1 MKVQKFTKK
10 AFSLIEIAVVLA
22 IIGILLASVVI
33 GKNLV
38 DKAKIANAQALTVN
52 SPVHALDKNLVFWH
66 ETSFGSEDPKNS
78 YKDNM
83 WLDYQQDTTKKS
95 NTSSSPSSPPTFLT
109 EDSKLINNLPAL
121 RFTATN
127 SLLQPAL
134 SRLKDSFFTIF
145 VVHTGV
151 NDAGIF
157 DNFATTFTA
166 TLNQTIV
173 DGNKRLLV
181 FRGQNTASLNNIGNA
196 YVGDIYEIIVF
207 NTQLTDESQNEII
220 GYLKAKYKFK
230 ANN

>member
-1 MKVQKFTKK
+1 MKVQKFIKK

-52 SPVHALDKNLVFWH
+52 SPVHSLDKNLVFWH
-66 ETSFGSEDPKNS
+66 ETSFGSDS
-78 YKDNM
+78 YNNNI
-83 WLDYQQDTTKKS
+83 WFDYQQDKTKKS
-95 NTSSSPSSPPTFLT
+95 DTASSPASPPTFLT
-109 EDSKLINNLPAL
+109 EDSKLINNLPTL

-127 SLLQPAL
+127 SLSQPAL
-134 SRLKDSFFTIF
+134 SRLTNSFFTIF
-145 VVHTGV
+145 VVHTGAS
-151 NDAGIF
+151 DTGIF
-157 DNFATTFTA
+157 NNFTA
-166 TLNQTIV
+166 TSNQTIV
-173 DGNKRLLV
+173 DDKKRLLV
-181 FRGQNTASLNNIGNA
+181 FRGQNTASLTNIGGS

>member
-1 MKVQKFTKK
+1 MKVQKFIKK

-52 SPVHALDKNLVFWH
+52 SPVHSLDKNLVFWH
-66 ETSFGSEDPKNS
+66 ETSFGSDS
-78 YKDNM
+78 YNNNI
-83 WLDYQQDTTKKS
+83 WFDYQQDKTKKS
-95 NTSSSPSSPPTFLT
+95 DTASSPASPPAFLT
-109 EDSKLINNLPAL
+109 EDSKLINNLPTL

-127 SLLQPAL
+127 SLSQPAL
-134 SRLKDSFFTIF
+134 SRLTNSFFTIF
-145 VVHTGV
+145 VVHTGAS
-151 NDAGIF
+151 DAGIF
-157 DNFATTFTA
+157 NNFTA
-166 TLNQTIV
+166 TSNQTIV
-173 DGNKRLLV
+173 DDKKRLLV
-181 FRGQNTASLNNIGNA
+181 FRGQNTASLTNIGGS

-220 GYLKAKYKFK
+220 SYLKAKYKFK

>member
-1 MKVQKFTKK
+1 MKVQKFTQKK

-66 ETSFGSEDPKNS
+66 ETSFGSDS
-78 YKDNM
+78 YNNNNNI
-83 WLDYQQDTTKKS
+83 WFDYQQDTTKKS
-95 NTSSSPSSPPTFLT
+95 NTASSPTSPPTFLT

-121 RFTATN
+121 RFTTTN
-127 SLLQPAL
+127 SLSQPAL
-134 SRLKDSFFTIF
+134 SRLTNSFFTIF

-151 NDAGIF
+151 NDTGIF
-157 DNFATTFTA
+157 NNFTTTFTA

-181 FRGQNTASLNNIGNA
+181 FRGQNTASLTNIGSSYA
-196 YVGDIYEIIVF
+196 GDIYEIIAF
-207 NTQLTDESQNEII
+207 NTQLTDESRNEII

-230 ANN
+230 TNN

>member
-22 IIGILLASVVI
+22 IISILLASVVI

-52 SPVHALDKNLVFWH
+52 SPVHSLDKNLVFWH
-66 ETSFGSEDPKNS
+66 ETSFGSDS
-78 YKDNM
+78 YNNNI
-83 WLDYQQDTTKKS
+83 WFDYQQDKTKKS
-95 NTSSSPSSPPTFLT
+95 DTASSPASPPAFLT
-109 EDSKLINNLPAL
+109 EDSKLINNLPTL

-127 SLLQPAL
+127 SLSQPAL
-134 SRLKDSFFTIF
+134 SRLTNSFFTIF
-145 VVHTGV
+145 VVHTGAS
-151 NDAGIF
+151 DAGIF
-157 DNFATTFTA
+157 NNFTA
-166 TLNQTIV
+166 TSNQTIV
-173 DGNKRLLV
+173 DDKKRLLV
-181 FRGQNTASLNNIGNA
+181 FRGQNTASLTNIGGS

-207 NTQLTDESQNEII
+207 NTQLADESQNEII